1 MNDLDIFKGIEDV
14 IREKKKEDE
23 YNSSFDFEKFG
34 VDERNKKYIVEREQ
48 IIFDNAKTYS
58 SSLYQICKALGEI
71 KSIFMNKG
79 IEDEE
84 TFAEWYRS
92 AGLHKDKVSELLKRN
107 ELYMLAPDK
116 LDYISS
122 LSIPAVKFLTRKQL
136 DDELKEKVLEL
147 ELKKIED
154 MEEIVM
160 SENKDESQL
169 PKKTSFETKT
179 FKFYQKRISKATSI
193 KELVKEKNNIIDLIK
208 SLNQLKKEIE
218 DKEKEQENENNLSLF
233 EENYV
238 FKDELDRVYN
248 LEFNNETKKYESVR
262 YLTEEDYKEKSFGE
276 VMNFVT
282 PTESITLAKEK
293 FLYAANTLS
302 WRKYKEEN

>member
-116 LDYISS
+116 IDYISS

-169 PKKTSFETKT
+169 PKKTSFEAKT
-179 FKFYQKRISKATSI
+179 FKFYQKRIFKATSI

-218 DKEKEQENENNLSLF
+218 DKEKEQENENDLSLF

-302 WRKYKEEN
+302 WKKYKEEN

>member
-1 MNDLDIFKGIEDV
+1 MNGLDIFKGIEDV
-14 IREKKKEDE
+14 IREKKKENE

-116 LDYISS
+116 IDYISS

-179 FKFYQKRISKATSI
+179 FKFYQKRISKATSL

-218 DKEKEQENENNLSLF
+218 DKEKEQENENNLNLF
-233 EENYV
+233 EKEYV
-238 FKDELDRVYN
+238 FKDELNRIFV
-248 LEFNNETKKYESVR
+248 LEFNDEIKMYETVR
-262 YLTEEDYKEKSFGE
+262 YLTVEDYKERSFREVLSIIAPEKSLK
-276 VMNFVT
+276 
-282 PTESITLAKEK
+282 IAKEK
-293 FLYAANTLS
+293 FLAYAIMQP
-302 WRKYKEEN
+302 WREYKEEN